1 MPGRRS
7 SACPFPLRCR
17 FPLMVA
23 KRRPMSPCPSTPV
36 LALLDPVV
44 TAQDAV
50 EPDLH
55 TKSGG
60 CLDVERHHMI
70 GAMPAER
77 LKELMAEHLATVH
90 RTPYVIEFVHFH
102 HDMFKVELPITK
114 CGEAVVARIAA
125 VEMALNIGRS
135 EEHTSELQS
144 LMRISYAVFCLQKK
158 HLHTH

>member
-1 MPGRRS
+1 MRISDWS
-7 SACPFPLRCR
+7 SDVC
-17 FPLMVA
+17 
-23 KRRPMSPCPSTPV
+23 SS
-36 LALLDPVV
+36 
-44 TAQDAV
+44 
-50 EPDLH
+50 DLH

-125 VEMALNIGRS
+125 VEMALNIGCGNLFPQGHAQRQIGRAS
-135 EEHTSELQS
+135 CRESVRNYVYMS
-144 LMRISYAVFCLQKK
+144 VGGVSYKK
-158 HLHTH
+158 KKIIIYHSKTYKKK

>member
-102 HDMFKVELPITK
+102 HELLKLELPITK
-114 CGEAVVARIAA
+114 CGEAVVARIADVDRA
-125 VEMALNIGRS
+125 RNRSDGRGI
-135 EEHTSELQS
+135 EKGRAGRGE
-144 LMRISYAVFCLQKK
+144 K
-158 HLHTH
+158 

>member
-1 MPGRRS
+1 MRPCLLRRYFFVLHPAPAPVRARDMPGRRS

-60 CLDVERHHMI
+60 CLDVERHHM
-70 GAMPAER
+70 
-77 LKELMAEHLATVH
+77 
-90 RTPYVIEFVHFH
+90 
-102 HDMFKVELPITK
+102 
-114 CGEAVVARIAA
+114 
-125 VEMALNIGRS
+125 RS

-144 LMRISYAVFCLQKK
+144 LMRISYAVFCLKK
-158 HLHTH
+158 KKKEIKNTNTKISQNTTIAYAHRKIKE

>member
-1 MPGRRS
+1 MRMCDWS
-7 SACPFPLRCR
+7 SDVCSSDL
-17 FPLMVA
+17 
-23 KRRPMSPCPSTPV
+23 
-36 LALLDPVV
+36 
-44 TAQDAV
+44 
-50 EPDLH
+50 PDLH

-102 HDMFKVELPITK
+102 HDMFKVGLPITK

-125 VEMALNIGRS
+125 VEMALNLGCGNLFPQGHAQRPQHYPTPIGRAS
-135 EEHTSELQS
+135 GRERVCQ
-144 LMRISYAVFCLQKK
+144 YV
-158 HLHTH
+158 

>member
-60 CLDVERHHMI
+60 CLDVERQHMI

-77 LKELMAEHLATVH
+77 LKELMAEHLATAH
-90 RTPYVIEFVHFH
+90 RTPYVIELVHFH
-102 HDMFKVELPITK
+102 HDMFRVELPITDRK
-114 CGEAVVARIAA
+114 RTS
-125 VEMALNIGRS
+125 LNHS
-135 EEHTSELQS
+135 H
-144 LMRISYAVFCLQKK
+144 
-158 HLHTH
+158 

>member
-60 CLDVERHHMI
+60 CLDVERQHMI

-77 LKELMAEHLATVH
+77 LKELMAEHHATVN
-90 RTPYVIEFVHFH
+90 RTPHVIEFVHFH
-102 HDMFKVELPITK
+102 PDMLKVAMPLTK
-114 CGEAVVARIAA
+114 CGEAVVARMAA
-125 VEMALNIGRS
+125 RA
-135 EEHTSELQS
+135 EERGAGKERCRKGGS
-144 LMRISYAVFCLQKK
+144 RGWRV
-158 HLHTH
+158 

>member
-77 LKELMAEHLATVH
+77 
-90 RTPYVIEFVHFH
+90 
-102 HDMFKVELPITK
+102 
-114 CGEAVVARIAA
+114 
-125 VEMALNIGRS
+125 RS
-135 EEHTSELQS
+135 EERRVGKECVSTCSSRWSRYL
-144 LMRISYAVFCLQKK
+144 
-158 HLHTH
+158 